1 MDVAET
7 AGLPSFHKIW
17 TPVNGQNGRSATR
30 EHRVSVKLVSDAA
43 YPKSKARP
51 VTGIPLIYAGNKR
64 ADERTRTAD
73 LTSLRVRFGL
83 PYLSRKVVYL
93 HGKVA
98 AAYRRVTPNYVQVSV
113 PVSVSW

>member
-73 LTSLRVRFGL
+73 LISLRVRFGL
-83 PYLSRKVVYL
+83 P
-93 HGKVA
+93 
-98 AAYRRVTPNYVQVSV
+98 T
-113 PVSVSW
+113 

>member
-1 MDVAET
+1 MDAAET

-51 VTGIPLIYAGNKR
+51 VTGIPLIYGQNR
-64 ADERTRTAD
+64 EPTSG
-73 LTSLRVRFGL
+73 LEPLSCSLRVINQALQGF
-83 PYLSRKVVYL
+83 
-93 HGKVA
+93 A
-98 AAYRRVTPNYVQVSV
+98 
-113 PVSVSW
+113 